1 MAFRCSFVDDALV
14 VEFDPIMHNWLRVS
28 LPRYRGM
35 VQSRIDE
42 YREYD
47 SLCEILG
54 IPLPVTPL
62 NSAIL
67 RTLRDNWCGPTG
79 DDALDQ
85 WREADL
91 MTRLREDADVALSTM
106 PARGQPLELHYAEE
120 VESWFWV
127 LTNLRIGYGVQHG
140 VLGPDRPPLTEQV
153 GEQADWSDPQTPARF
168 TVWWLG
174 SLAHALRK
182 VSGQPLPEYSFY

>member
-1 MAFRCSFVDDALV
+1 MAFRCSLVDGTLIVD
-14 VEFDPIMHNWLRVS
+14 FDPIMHGWLRVS

-47 SLCEILG
+47 SLCEALG
-54 IPLPVTPL
+54 MPLPVTPL
-62 NSAIL
+62 NSEIL
-67 RTLRDNWCGPTG
+67 CTLRDNWCGLAG
-79 DDALDQ
+79 DDALDH

-106 PARGQPLELHYAEE
+106 PERGESLELHCAEE

-127 LTNLRIGYGVQHG
+127 LLNLRIGYGVQHG
-140 VLGPDRPPLTEQV
+140 VLGPDCPPVEQQV

-168 TVWWLG
+168 TVWWLDNV
-174 SLAHALRK
+174 AHALRK
-182 VSGQPLPEYSFY
+182 VSGQPLPEHSFY